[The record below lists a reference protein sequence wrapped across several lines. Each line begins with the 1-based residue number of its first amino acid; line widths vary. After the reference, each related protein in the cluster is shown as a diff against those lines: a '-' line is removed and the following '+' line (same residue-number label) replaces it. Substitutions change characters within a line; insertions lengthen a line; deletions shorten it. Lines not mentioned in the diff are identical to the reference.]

1 MRRAGPISPIIV
13 WLLGVAALV
22 ALACS
27 AGQPFANY
35 QATTSPPDL
44 SHVPRAKVRS
54 TMWVLAAEA
63 NRIHELLADAP
74 DPNDEDLRQDVLA
87 TLERMRVAAR
97 DLDPAGQSTQHPL
110 LNRYAGQF
118 IRRIEH
124 AQRAARRTPPN
135 YYMASAVSSS
145 CHLCHAATAQAKL
158 EPSM

>member
-1 MRRAGPISPIIV
+1 MRRTGPIPPSILS
-13 WLLGVAALV
+13 LLGVAVLIAM
-22 ALACS
+22 ACS
-27 AGQPFANY
+27 SGQPFANY
-35 QATTSPPDL
+35 QATTNPPDL
-44 SHVPRAKVRS
+44 RHVPRAKVRS

-63 NRIHELLADAP
+63 NRIDDLLADVP
-74 DPNDEDLRQDVLA
+74 EPNDEDLRQDVLA
-87 TLERMRVAAR
+87 TLERMRLAAR
-97 DLDPAGQSTQHPL
+97 DLDPVGQTSQHPL

-145 CHLCHAATAQAKL
+145 CHLCHAATARAQL